1 MLLGGAG
8 FANNPIVVGEV
19 VRVAGAGRSLPM
31 ALATSAFQVG
41 IATGSWLGGVA
52 LTSGLGLK
60 GPSLTGFAFAL
71 AALLP
76 LGLLAAS
83 HRTAEPARS

>member
-1 MLLGGAG
+1 
-8 FANNPIVVGEV
+8 
-19 VRVAGAGRSLPM
+19 M

-41 IATGSWLGGVA
+41 IATGSWLGGLA
-52 LTSGLGLK
+52 LASGLGLK

-71 AALLP
+71 TALLP

-83 HRTAEPARS
+83 HRRAQAAQS